1 MGYSP
6 WSCRG
11 LEKTEQLSMRACARA
26 HAHAHTHTHTH
37 THTAGNQPAS
47 GSGAWEMYFAE
58 EGQGLALRSNKPMT
72 CIFALSAFR
81 TPVFHISAWH
91 LDATSYI
98 GKMGGRRKS
107 RQTAESVLSS

>member
-37 THTAGNQPAS
+37 THTQLETSQPVAVVP
-47 GSGAWEMYFAE
+47 GKCTLQKKVKAW
-58 EGQGLALRSNKPMT
+58 L
-72 CIFALSAFR
+72 
-81 TPVFHISAWH
+81 
-91 LDATSYI
+91 
-98 GKMGGRRKS
+98 
-107 RQTAESVLSS
+107 